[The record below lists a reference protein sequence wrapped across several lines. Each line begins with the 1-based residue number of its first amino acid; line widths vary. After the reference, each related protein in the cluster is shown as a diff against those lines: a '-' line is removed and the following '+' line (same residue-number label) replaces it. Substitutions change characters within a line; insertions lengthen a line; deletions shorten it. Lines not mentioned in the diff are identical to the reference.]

1 MKKYI
6 FILFSLIIIF
16 TSCVSK
22 YTPVASPTVEVSGDF
37 AIINLPNSI
46 IAVSE
51 FTWGYEPQYL
61 PNYYTTMFVRI
72 QNKSNQVLSVA
83 TADFALIDE
92 NSIQHDAYTNEVVL
106 DMMLNDPSLIP
117 DRFAIAVETQ
127 RENSARINEIRRNIL
142 VRGFTFGDVHPGAI
156 KEGVLF
162 FQRLDSR
169 NKEFK
174 FIYKDNEVEF
184 KRGNQN

>member
-1 MKKYI
+1 MKKFI
-6 FILFSLIIIF
+6 FILLTLIIIF

-22 YTPVASPTVEVSGDF
+22 YTPVASPTVEISGDF
-37 AIINLPNSI
+37 AVINLQYSI

-51 FTWGYEPQYL
+51 SGWGHEPQYL

-72 QNKSNQVLSVA
+72 QNRSNHVLSVNP
-83 TADFALIDE
+83 ADFALIDE

-142 VRGFTFGDVHPGAI
+142 VRGFTFGDIHPGAI

-169 NKEFK
+169 NKEFR
-174 FIYKDNEVEF
+174 FIYKGSEVEF
-184 KRGNQN
+184 KKGG